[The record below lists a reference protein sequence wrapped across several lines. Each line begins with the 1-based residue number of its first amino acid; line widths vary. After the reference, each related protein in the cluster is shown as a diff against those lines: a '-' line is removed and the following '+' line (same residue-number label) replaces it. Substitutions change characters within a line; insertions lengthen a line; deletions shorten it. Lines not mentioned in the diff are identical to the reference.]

1 MPSKVMILED
11 TICLVQWYF
20 TEFSIFKFQILS
32 CVSRCRV
39 RLCSHTILP
48 PPLIVHSF
56 GICKDSDLGNVSLM
70 LTLWTST
77 QLKVFP
83 VASFFF
89 VCFVSTVLLGA
100 DWWSDRRFPVG
111 TKLPPSSHR
120 DGRQVIVLGTQM
132 SLLATKWL
140 PAISHKNLQTPLCL
154 FHQLALPAPGSVSP
168 QL

>member
-1 MPSKVMILED
+1 
-11 TICLVQWYF
+11 
-20 TEFSIFKFQILS
+20 
-32 CVSRCRV
+32 
-39 RLCSHTILP
+39 
-48 PPLIVHSF
+48 
-56 GICKDSDLGNVSLM
+56 M

-77 QLKVFP
+77 QLKVFH

-89 VCFVSTVLLGA
+89 FFSPYRSCQHFFSLLFSIFLQVDRYHLSAGAGKISRRSLRLGFEEGNQRVALLQLFCFSWPAASRASTVLLGA

-140 PAISHKNLQTPLCL
+140 PAISHKNEQTPLCL
-154 FHQLALPAPGSVSP
+154 LHQLAFPAPGSVSP